1 MPAKVVIEGSVEKEI
16 PNLLVA
22 DCAKENEYLA
32 CVVTYTLPQT
42 LREKV
47 LGIFK
52 REKRR
57 ENVETERIE
66 VNDLIAEDGTLEGA
80 RVGKVGIAFE
90 FVNKPRGLII
100 RRRDGKK
107 VFAIVKK

>member
-22 DCAKENEYLA
+22 DCTKENEYLA

-42 LREKV
+42 LQERI

-52 REKRR
+52 KETKK

-66 VNDLIAEDGTLEGA
+66 VNDLVAEDGTLEGA

-90 FVNKPRGLII
+90 FTNKPKGLII

>member
-1 MPAKVVIEGSVEKEI
+1 MPAKVVIEGDVEKEI

-22 DCAKENEYLA
+22 DCSKENDYLT

-42 LREKV
+42 LKERV

-52 REKRR
+52 RERRR
-57 ENVETERIE
+57 ENVETERVEI
-66 VNDLIAEDGTLEGA
+66 NDLIAEDGTLEGA
-80 RVGKVGIAFE
+80 RVGKIGIAFE

-100 RRRDGKK
+100 RKRDGKK
-107 VFAIVKK
+107 VLAIVKK